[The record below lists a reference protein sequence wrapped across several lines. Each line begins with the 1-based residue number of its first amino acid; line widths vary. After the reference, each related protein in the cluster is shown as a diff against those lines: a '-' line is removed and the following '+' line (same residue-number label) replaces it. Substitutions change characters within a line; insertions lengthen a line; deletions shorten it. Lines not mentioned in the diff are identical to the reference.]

1 MQEYGCHE
9 SGSYIAICTKTHE
22 IQSLRRSGKNLGK
35 EVETDLFR
43 QYNKQRKA
51 THKTQK
57 TKLENQKHKEDMK

>member
-9 SGSYIAICTKTHE
+9 SGSYIAICIKTHE
-22 IQSLRRSGKNLGK
+22 IQSLRRSGK